1 MNQDSC
7 FEWTNVESES
17 WNEGCNELNQRL
29 SPKLKKHFFF
39 FLRKPS
45 VLPLCWPDSS
55 AHLFAR
61 PVPWAIHRS
70 RRPDPDFVSSH
81 HSPFR
86 HHAYHVEFSQPCM
99 SCRKSSP
106 MSAQGG
112 WVYCHEQA
120 QEIQNDVM
128 AMGPSGRKWEKILT
142 SHPCQHLQTINRN
155 IGGEK

>member
-1 MNQDSC
+1 MDQC
-7 FEWTNVESES
+7 GEWAMKWGVQWTQPAPFPKVKKTN
-17 WNEGCNELNQRL
+17 
-29 SPKLKKHFFF
+29 FF
-39 FLRKPS
+39 FLKETKCSAIMLARFPS
-45 VLPLCWPDSS
+45 ILVVCKANFLHHSW
-55 AHLFAR
+55 
-61 PVPWAIHRS
+61 RS
-70 RRPDPDFVSSH
+70 DPDFVSSH
-81 HSPFR
+81 HSPFQ

-128 AMGPSGRKWEKILT
+128 VMGPSGRKWEKVLT

>member
-7 FEWTNVESES
+7 FEWTNVESEP
-17 WNEGCNELNQRL
+17 WNEGCNELNQHL

-39 FLRKPS
+39 FLKETE
-45 VLPLCWPDSS
+45 CS
-55 AHLFAR
+55 AIMLAR
-61 PVPWAIHRS
+61 FFSALVVCKANFLHRS

-112 WVYCHEQA
+112 WVYCHESA

-128 AMGPSGRKWEKILT
+128 VMGPSGRKWEKVLT